1 MTSRRQLAC
10 RSRGRLTRG
19 FAVAFTLSTIV
30 AGFVAQT
37 AFAGGDESSHPKT
50 AVTLTKA
57 ADKSEYH
64 PGETIRYTLTV
75 TNTGAVGI
83 PLASV
88 QVTDATVSD
97 LAPTQPTPAEL
108 APGTSHTWTA
118 SRLLAASDCG
128 TVTNTASVQVISNPM
143 TGSYGGSPAE
153 ATHAAIVTCATSL
166 GITKVA
172 DKATYAP
179 GETIRYTV
187 TVKNTGQTALP
198 AANISVSD
206 PSLPTLA
213 LSSPPVNHLAPGAE
227 LVFTGSRAVSAT
239 DCGPIRNTAT
249 VRFAPSKPAREKHPK
264 SDTGTKPYARH
275 TRASERATSN
285 ALRANGKPTNGKK
298 AEKDHPKKGTP
309 KHPKDTPKHPKEP
322 KPPKHVPKPPPI
334 EASASVTVTVVCAI
348 NISLAKTT
356 DKATYMPGETVT
368 YTVTVT
374 NTGTRP
380 VPTAQIVLADPTLP
394 TLTAIAPIPGE
405 LAPGASITFTG
416 TRALTALD
424 CGMVTNVATVSL
436 PGDTNPAD
444 NTATVTVPVAGEV
457 CKPVTIIGAPAPPTT
472 TITVAKDGP
481 ASAKS
486 RREMVPY
493 RISVTN
499 SGTYVASAVVVRD
512 RIPSG
517 LAAARIPKGATIK
530 NGVVTWAVGDLAPG
544 QTVTIG
550 IYLVRTANRA
560 VRICNEASAES
571 GTAPRVSDKACTR
584 FVRVAGVRR
593 IPVAG

>member
-1 MTSRRQLAC
+1 MASRRQLAW

-19 FAVAFTLSTIV
+19 VAAAFTLSTIV
-30 AGFVAQT
+30 AALVAQT

-50 AVTLTKA
+50 SVTLTKA
-57 ADKSEYH
+57 SDKAEYR
-64 PGETIRYTLTV
+64 PGETIRYTLAV
-75 TNTGAVGI
+75 TNTGAVAI

-88 QVTDATVSD
+88 RVADATVSD
-97 LAPTQPTPAEL
+97 LTPTQPAPVDL
-108 APGTSHTWTA
+108 APGASHTWTA
-118 SRLLAASDCG
+118 SRPVTASDCG
-128 TVTNTASVQVISNPM
+128 KVTNTASVQVISHSM
-143 TGSYGGSPAE
+143 AGSYGSSTAE
-153 ATHAAIVTCATSL
+153 ATHTATVTCATSL

-187 TVKNTGQTALP
+187 TVKNTGHIALP
-198 AANISVSD
+198 VANIAVSD

-213 LSSPPVNHLAPGAE
+213 LSSPLVAVLAPGAE
-227 LVFTGSRAVSAT
+227 LVYTGSRVVSAT
-239 DCGPIRNTAT
+239 ECGPITNTAT
-249 VRFAPSKPAREKHPK
+249 VRFTPSKPAGDKPQKHDK
-264 SDTGTKPYARH
+264 DTKQYARH
-275 TRASERATSN
+275 KRSSERAHNN
-285 ALRANGKPTNGKK
+285 ALRATGKPKYGKK
-298 AEKDHPKKGTP
+298 KKDHPKK
-309 KHPKDTPKHPKEP
+309 DTPKPPKPPKEP
-322 KPPKHVPKPPPI
+322 KPPKHPPI

-348 NISLAKTT
+348 NITLAKKT

-368 YTVTVT
+368 YTITVT
-374 NTGTRP
+374 NTGTQP

-394 TLTAIAPIPGE
+394 TLAATAPISAE
-405 LAPGASITFTG
+405 LAPGASITFAG
-416 TRALTALD
+416 TRAVTALD

-444 NTATVTVPVAGEV
+444 NTATVTVPVTSDV
-457 CKPVTIIGAPAPPTT
+457 CKPVTIVGAPAPPTT
-472 TITVAKDGP
+472 TITVAKNGP
-481 ASAKS
+481 AAAKS
-486 RREMVPY
+486 RGEMVPY
-493 RISVTN
+493 RITVTN
-499 SGTYVASAVVVRD
+499 AGPAVASAVVVRD

-530 NGVVTWAVGDLAPG
+530 DGVVTWAVGDLAPG
-544 QTVTIG
+544 QTVTVG

-560 VRICNEASAES
+560 VRICNEASVES